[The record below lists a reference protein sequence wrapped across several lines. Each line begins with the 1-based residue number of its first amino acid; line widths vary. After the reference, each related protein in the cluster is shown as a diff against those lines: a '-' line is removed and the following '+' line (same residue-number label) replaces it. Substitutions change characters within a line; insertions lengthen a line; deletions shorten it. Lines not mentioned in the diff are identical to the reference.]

1 MNPVHQG
8 VGGAVTEEKCDV
20 AVVVVVV
27 GGDDSK
33 HKILLQNV
41 DVTVILLSF

>member
-8 VGGAVTEEKCDV
+8 VWGAVTEEKCDV
-20 AVVVVVV
+20 VVVVVVV